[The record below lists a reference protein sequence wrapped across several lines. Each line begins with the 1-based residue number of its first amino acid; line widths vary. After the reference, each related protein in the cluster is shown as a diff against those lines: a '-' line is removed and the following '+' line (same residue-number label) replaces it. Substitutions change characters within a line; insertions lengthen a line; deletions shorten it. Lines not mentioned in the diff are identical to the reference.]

1 MKIRS
6 KILVPT
12 ILGIVVVLVVISF
25 CQIAMIAYREKNRI
39 EDTITE
45 VANRYAMEI
54 LREFMTGGLSTTQNL
69 AITFESLYNDR
80 SVNRN
85 ELNNILQHFLATHSE
100 LFAIWSVWENCD
112 GLDESYLNR
121 GLGHPETGAF
131 VPFWYRASDGRILLS
146 ECRFYNSPEPG
157 KGLYYK
163 IPMERNAAVILEP
176 SQEVQNG
183 ELLQVVSFVSPIRI
197 DGEPVGVVGVDFN
210 LNQLTQR
217 IREFQFPAKG
227 YNAYF
232 FSAGG
237 IYVSSSDSEKIG
249 KSVLA
254 YEGLEKM
261 EELRNFS
268 QRPYSIVQ
276 IGDVYHV
283 AVPVQMSED
292 SGAPWVFVLT
302 VEKSVLFRDAY
313 WLIGTTVFTVVILI
327 FVVLLIIFY
336 VSQSIVRPVR
346 KISLMVEDI
355 AKGEADLSKTLEV
368 QSNDELGDIAS
379 SINTF
384 IVKLRDIIRKMK
396 SAINSAADVQN
407 KVTDSTKTAES
418 FTQMMVSA
426 VSSAFTLMDDAKSEM
441 LGISQKLEDISME
454 VDGFKVTVENGTAVV
469 SQSSTATNEIV
480 ATINNISSNVSG
492 NAESLQRLAEL
503 SEDGKNR
510 MDENAALIKQIHN
523 STKSMFD
530 AIKVVN
536 GIAQQTNLLAMNA
549 AIEAAHAG
557 EAGKGFAVVAEE
569 IRKMAEDSSKNAS
582 IISKNLIDAAKLVET
597 VTVSN
602 TATAEVFNDLNQQVR
617 RQALVLAEVSSAML
631 ELAHSGNEL
640 LDISS
645 VSRDSMA
652 AVDNG
657 ASKIENSI
665 VEINVLIK
673 HISAN
678 VDRVFEMIGDV
689 KTQNVE
695 FGESMSNLSQ
705 EAVDL
710 GSYFSDI
717 ADEVNMFTID
727 SNEESI

>member
-54 LREFMTGGLSTTQNL
+54 LREFMTGGLSTTENL

-313 WLIGTTVFTVVILI
+313 WLIGTTVFTVVVLI

-426 VSSAFTLMDDAKSEM
+426 VSSAFTLMDDAKNEM

>member
-54 LREFMTGGLSTTQNL
+54 LREFMTGGLSTTENL

-426 VSSAFTLMDDAKSEM
+426 VSSAFTLMDDAKNEM

-705 EAVDL
+705 EAVDF

>member
-426 VSSAFTLMDDAKSEM
+426 VSSAFTLMDDAKNEM

>member
-426 VSSAFTLMDDAKSEM
+426 VSSAFTLMDDAKNEM

-673 HISAN
+673 HISTN

>member
-197 DGEPVGVVGVDFN
+197 NGEPVGVVGVDFN

-268 QRPYSIVQ
+268 QRSYSIVQ

-313 WLIGTTVFTVVILI
+313 WLIGATVFTVVILI

-418 FTQMMVSA
+418 FTQMMVTA
-426 VSSAFTLMDDAKSEM
+426 VSSAFTLMDDAKNEM

>member
-197 DGEPVGVVGVDFN
+197 NGEPVGVVGVDFN
-210 LNQLTQR
+210 LNRLTQR

-268 QRPYSIVQ
+268 QRSYSIVQ

-313 WLIGTTVFTVVILI
+313 WLIGATVFTVVILV

-426 VSSAFTLMDDAKSEM
+426 VSSAFTLMDDAKNEM

>member
-1 MKIRS
+1 M
-6 KILVPT
+6 VPT

-54 LREFMTGGLSTTQNL
+54 LREFMTGGLSTTENL

-313 WLIGTTVFTVVILI
+313 WLIGATVFTVVILV

-384 IVKLRDIIRKMK
+384 IVKLRNIIRKMK

-426 VSSAFTLMDDAKSEM
+426 VSSAFTLMDDAKNEM

>member
-426 VSSAFTLMDDAKSEM
+426 VSSAFTLMDDAKNEM

-640 LDISS
+640 LDISY

-673 HISAN
+673 HISTN

>member
-268 QRPYSIVQ
+268 QRSYSIVQ

-313 WLIGTTVFTVVILI
+313 WLIGATVFTVVILI

-418 FTQMMVSA
+418 FTQMMVTA
-426 VSSAFTLMDDAKSEM
+426 VSSAFTLMDDAKNEM

>member
-54 LREFMTGGLSTTQNL
+54 LREFMTGGLSTTENL

-197 DGEPVGVVGVDFN
+197 NGEPVGVVGVDFN

-268 QRPYSIVQ
+268 QRSYSIVQ

-313 WLIGTTVFTVVILI
+313 WLIGATVFTVVILI

-426 VSSAFTLMDDAKSEM
+426 VSSAFTLMDDAKNEM

>member
-54 LREFMTGGLSTTQNL
+54 LREFMTGGLSTTENL

-426 VSSAFTLMDDAKSEM
+426 VSSAFTLMDDAKNEM